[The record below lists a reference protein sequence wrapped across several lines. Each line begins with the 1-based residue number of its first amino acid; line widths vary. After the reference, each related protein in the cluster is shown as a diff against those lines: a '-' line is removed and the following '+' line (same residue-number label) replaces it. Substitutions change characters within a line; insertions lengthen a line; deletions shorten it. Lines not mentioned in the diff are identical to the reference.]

1 MKVNRDA
8 FFTRPVPA
16 ALFLLAFLIVAAAAA
31 LSATRALR
39 DRSNLLTGGASWIWH
54 SVDIEEPKPVRFF
67 AGRDFTLA
75 RVPPSAKAMVFV
87 DRRGVLTVNGS
98 RFPLPEQGPGSPL
111 AVLEIA
117 PALVAGGNRV
127 VIEAES
133 PTGAGGILFH
143 LDLPGGGRVD
153 SDATWRV
160 SQSQAELARGAGTP
174 AGVWG
179 RPPMYPWGYPRRSAL
194 RGDLRLRRTGDRL
207 GRERPR
213 PLAWSRPRAPLPRRE
228 PPPSTSLRRLLTPR
242 SIGSVWADKFR
253 LSLR

>member
-1 MKVNRDA
+1 MARISRPPVREANAAAESRA
-8 FFTRPVPA
+8 FFTRPAPA

-54 SVDIEEPKPVRFF
+54 SVDLKEPKPARFF
-67 AGRDFTLA
+67 AGRDFTLV

-87 DRRGVLTVNGS
+87 DRRGVIAVNGS
-98 RFPLPEQGPGSPL
+98 RFPLPEQRPGSPL

-143 LDLPGGGRVD
+143 LDLPGGERVD

-160 SQSQAELARGAGTP
+160 SESLAELARGAGTP

-179 RPPMYPWGYPRRSAL
+179 RPPMYPWGYPRKESTVDRW
-194 RGDLRLRRTGDRL
+194 GTKMITGYAPYADDSTTIS
-207 GRERPR
+207 RE
-213 PLAWSRPRAPLPRRE
+213 
-228 PPPSTSLRRLLTPR
+228 LT
-242 SIGSVWADKFR
+242 R
-253 LSLR
+253 LSSASRAAAQYGLSPS